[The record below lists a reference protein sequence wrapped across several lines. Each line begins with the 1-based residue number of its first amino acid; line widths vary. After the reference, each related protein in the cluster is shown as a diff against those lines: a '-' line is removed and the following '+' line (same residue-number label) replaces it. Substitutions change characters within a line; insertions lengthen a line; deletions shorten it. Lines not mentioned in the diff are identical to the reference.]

1 MTVADTTTIRVSRR
15 TRERLLRL
23 NSDSTIDQ
31 VIQDLL
37 ADHDELA
44 ARTAARAASEAIRND
59 PADRAEIEAIARDF
73 GDDW

>member
-1 MTVADTTTIRVSRR
+1 MTITDTTTIRVSRR

-37 ADHDELA
+37 TDHDELV
-44 ARTAARAASEAIRND
+44 ARTAARAASEVIRND
-59 PADRAEIEAIARDF
+59 AADRAEIEAIARDF
-73 GDDW
+73 GDEW

>member
-1 MTVADTTTIRVSRR
+1 MTITDTTTIRVSRR
-15 TRERLLRL
+15 TRERLLQL

-37 ADHDELA
+37 ADHDELV
-44 ARTAARAASEAIRND
+44 ARTAARAASEGIRND

-73 GDDW
+73 GDEW

>member
-1 MTVADTTTIRVSRR
+1 MTITDTTTIRVSRR

-37 ADHDELA
+37 ADHDELV
-44 ARTAARAASEAIRND
+44 ARTAARAASEVIRND
-59 PADRAEIEAIARDF
+59 AGDRAEIEAVARDF
-73 GDDW
+73 GDEW

>member
-1 MTVADTTTIRVSRR
+1 MTITDTTTIRVSRR

-37 ADHDELA
+37 ADHDELV
-44 ARTAARAASEAIRND
+44 ARTAARAASEVIRND
-59 PADRAEIEAIARDF
+59 AADRAEIEAIARDF
-73 GDDW
+73 GDEW

>member
-1 MTVADTTTIRVSRR
+1 MTIADTTTIRVSRR

-37 ADHDELA
+37 ADHDELV
-44 ARTAARAASEAIRND
+44 ARTAARAASEVIRND
-59 PADRAEIEAIARDF
+59 AADRAEIEAIARDF
-73 GDDW
+73 GDEW